1 MAEWQAVMSSHEFSE
16 WMAFFRI
23 QPFGEWRG
31 DFRMAQVLALTAN
44 VNRDPKKSA
53 EVSAQD
59 FMPDFE
65 KALDE
70 MEAQEEI
77 PEHERLWNKV
87 RTAFGGLVKRPTPLS
102 ATPLSP
108 STATSP
114 QMADEHRNLGG
125 EDVK

>member
-1 MAEWQAVMSSHEFSE
+1 MSSREFAE

-31 DFRMAQVLALTAN
+31 DFRTANVMALIAN
-44 VNRDPKKSA
+44 VNRDQKKSI
-53 EVSAQD
+53 EFSAQD

-77 PEHERLWNKV
+77 PVHERVWNKV
-87 RTAFGGLVKRPTPLS
+87 RSAFGGLVKRP
-102 ATPLSP
+102 
-108 STATSP
+108 
-114 QMADEHRNLGG
+114 R
-125 EDVK
+125 